1 MENNAKIQ
9 DFLNQIVTI
18 VAPNGQ
24 LLTNVL
30 GTDGNGLFGFN
41 GGPGFNEGMIK
52 SIFVIEAPVEKNLCR
67 AVIRL

>member
-1 MENNAKIQ
+1 MQEPKIQ

-24 LLTNVL
+24 LITNVL

-41 GGPGFNEGMIK
+41 GGPGFREDMVK
-52 SIFVIEAPVEKNLCR
+52 SVFQIEVEPSKNLCR
-67 AVIRL
+67 AVIKL